1 MMQSL
6 LMALQVFAV
15 EPAAEQA
22 SDFDFYLEE
31 LVSHE
36 LATSAPMS
44 QLIIQNLAAA
54 IFDTDS
60 AEIFYGRIAKLKESF
75 RNNPRRAE
83 RFVALNQ
90 ALQRAFDAKLQEAKR
105 LRVIYSAAGAVV
117 GALIGIPVGKA
128 IGSTN
133 KILLLTIPL
142 GSAIGGGAG
151 FLMGNLM
158 AMPEYEFDS
167 GALDFQLNELESD
180 D

>member
-1 MMQSL
+1 MMKSL
-6 LMALQVFAV
+6 LMALQIFAV
-15 EPAAEQA
+15 EPAADQT

-44 QLIIQNLAAA
+44 QLIIQNLATA

-60 AEIFYGRIAKLKESF
+60 AEVFYSRIAKLKESF
-75 RNNPRRAE
+75 RDNPRRAE

-90 ALQRAFDAKLQEAKR
+90 ALQRAFDVKLQEAKR
-105 LRVIYSAAGAVV
+105 LRVIYSAAGAIV

-128 IGSTN
+128 IGSSN
-133 KILLLTIPL
+133 KVLLLTIPVA
-142 GSAIGGGAG
+142 SAVGGGAG

-158 AMPEYEFDS
+158 VMPDYEFDS
-167 GALDFQLNELESD
+167 RALDFQMNELESED
-180 D
+180 

>member
-1 MMQSL
+1 MTSL
-6 LMALQVFAV
+6 LMALQIFAV

-44 QLIIQNLAAA
+44 QLIIQNLATS

-60 AEIFYGRIAKLKESF
+60 AEVFYSRIAKLKEAF
-75 RNNPRRAE
+75 RDNPRRAE

-90 ALQRAFDAKLQEAKR
+90 ALQKAFDTKLREAKR
-105 LRVIYSAAGAVV
+105 LRVIYSAAGSIV

-128 IGSTN
+128 IGGSN
-133 KILLLTIPL
+133 KILLLTIPV
-142 GSAIGGGAG
+142 GSAIGGGVG

-158 AMPEYEFDS
+158 AMPDYRFDS
-167 GALDFQLNELESD
+167 EALDFQMNELERED
-180 D
+180 